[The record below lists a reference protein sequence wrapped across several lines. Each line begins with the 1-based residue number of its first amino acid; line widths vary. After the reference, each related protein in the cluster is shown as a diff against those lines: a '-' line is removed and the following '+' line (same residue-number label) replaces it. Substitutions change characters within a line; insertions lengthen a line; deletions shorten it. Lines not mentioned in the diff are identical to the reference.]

1 MNLGPSSAR
10 GGSAAVDMPHT
21 LAQINR
27 RASAIRQ
34 QAELHKETIER
45 IRADV
50 VALQLT
56 PSDIFPEGW
65 PGFEDAAPE
74 VSSDE
79 VLATAKYADGPGRT
93 WTGKGRRPSWLQEAL
108 ERGAELDDF
117 LVQRGRTQVPK
128 ARLQDVAHVAQP
140 GITYRSPDGDEW
152 HGKGRRPRW
161 LATALEGGGRLDD
174 FAVLPSAR
182 SRR

>member
-1 MNLGPSSAR
+1 
-10 GGSAAVDMPHT
+10 MPHT

-34 QAELHKETIER
+34 QAERHKETIER

-65 PGFEDAAPE
+65 PGFEDAAPA

-79 VLATAKYADGPGRT
+79 VLAAAKYVDGPGRT

-117 LVQRGRTQVPK
+117 LIQRWRAQVPK
-128 ARLQDVAHVAQP
+128 ARLQDIAHD
-140 GITYRSPDGDEW
+140 RSPDGDEW

-161 LATALEGGGRLDD
+161 LATALEGGARLDD
-174 FAVLPSAR
+174 FAVLQSAR